1 MLVARLNFDGLIDY
15 LKEVFANRK
24 RRNIIILS
32 VLIIVFILIIANLVN
47 REKDFKRSR
56 HIICPECHFTGVVN
70 FERIKDI
77 RCPKCN
83 SKVGYDWKCID
94 CEFEFPLVRREIPQG
109 KMTKKQ
115 LAEYRKRESRCP
127 KCGSM
132 RTFPK
137 KVK

>member
-1 MLVARLNFDGLIDY
+1 MAILNFDGLIDY
-15 LKEVFANRK
+15 LNKIFANKK

-32 VLIIVFILIIANLVN
+32 VLIIVFIFILANLVS

-56 HIICPECHFTGVVN
+56 HIICPKCHFSGIIKV
-70 FERIKDI
+70 ERIEDI

-94 CEFEFPLVRREIPQG
+94 CEFEFPLIRREIPPG
-109 KMTKKQ
+109 KMTKKE
-115 LAEYRKRESRCP
+115 LSEYRRRESRCP
-127 KCGSM
+127 KCGSL